1 MSAINSSPLRKPELL
16 APAGCMQRLRTAYAF
31 GADAAYIGG
40 TKFSLRKNAD
50 NFNRYEM
57 ERAIDLARSLD
68 KHVYVTVNVYPLERD
83 MPELPAYLDE
93 LQSLQPHA
101 LIVSDLGLARLVKE
115 HTDIPLHVS
124 TQASVLH
131 QGAAEWWK
139 QLGAKRIVVGREL
152 SIEEC
157 ALIRKACDVEIESFC
172 HGSMCTSHSGKC
184 VISNYTA
191 GRDSN
196 RGGCVQT
203 CRYVFDV
210 HQDNNDDLD
219 YSAPIM
225 NSKDLMSLHLIE
237 QFIRSGIDSLK
248 VEGRMKS
255 ELYVAT
261 VIGAYRRALDTVYE
275 QIVGDQ
281 QQTDFDLEAEEREI
295 KKMSNRGF
303 TSGSLEQR
311 AFAESI
317 NYEFPGYQ
325 KTHAFAGQ
333 VVEVIPGESL
343 VIQVRHAISRGDTC
357 DFVTPDGVC
366 EQFTITELC
375 DVRGDVLEA
384 IPPNRLVKI
393 PFQTSVPALS
403 VLRLYLPEAVVS

>member
-1 MSAINSSPLRKPELL
+1 MSDRLRLPELL

-57 ERAIDLARSLD
+57 EQAIALANKLG
-68 KHVYVTVNVYPLERD
+68 KHLYVTVNVYPLERD
-83 MPELPAYLDE
+83 MDELPAYLDQLE
-93 LQSLQPHA
+93 ALQPHA

-115 HTDIPLHVS
+115 RTSIPLHVS

-131 QGAAEWWK
+131 QGAAAWWK
-139 QLGAKRIVVGREL
+139 ALGAKRIVVGREL
-152 SIEEC
+152 SIDE
-157 ALIRKACDVEIESFC
+157 AAAIRHACDIEIESFC

-210 HQDNNDDLD
+210 HAAAAGEQD

-237 QFIRSGIDSLK
+237 QFIKSGIDSLK

-261 VIGAYRRALDTVYE
+261 VIGAYRRALDHVYAQLVAGE
-275 QIVGDQ
+275 KPEH
-281 QQTDFDLEAEEREI
+281 DFASDEAEI
-295 KKMSNRGF
+295 SKMSNRGF
-303 TSGSLEQR
+303 TSGSLSER
-311 AFAESI
+311 AFADSI

-333 VVEVIPGESL
+333 VVEVIPGAAII
-343 VIQVRHAISRGDTC
+343 VRVRHQLSLGDTC
-357 DFVTPDGVC
+357 DFITNTGASAAS
-366 EQFTITELC
+366 TLTELR
-375 DVRGDVLEA
+375 DIRGDALES
-384 IPPNRLVKI
+384 IPPNRLIRLPYQAGVH
-393 PFQTSVPALS
+393 TLS
-403 VLRLYLPEAVVS
+403 VMRLALPELVDA

>member
-1 MSAINSSPLRKPELL
+1 MLGPLRKPELL

-57 ERAIDLARSLD
+57 EQAIALANQLG
-68 KHVYVTVNVYPLERD
+68 KHLYVTVNVYPLERD
-83 MPELPAYLDE
+83 MDELPAYLDQLE
-93 LQSLQPHA
+93 ALQPHA

-115 HTDIPLHVS
+115 RTTIPLHVS

-131 QGAAEWWK
+131 QGAARWW
-139 QLGAKRIVVGREL
+139 QALGAKRIVVGREL
-152 SIEEC
+152 SIEEA
-157 ALIRKACDVEIESFC
+157 ALIRRACDIEIESFC

-210 HQDNNDDLD
+210 HAASAAEED

-261 VIGAYRRALDTVYE
+261 VIGAYRRALDHVYA
-275 QIVGDQ
+275 QLGAGAPAQHDVAADVG
-281 QQTDFDLEAEEREI
+281 EI
-295 KKMSNRGF
+295 SKMSNRGF
-303 TSGSLEQR
+303 TSGSLTQR
-311 AFAESI
+311 AFADSI

-333 VVEVIPGESL
+333 VVEVIEDEAL
-343 VIQVRHAISRGDTC
+343 IVRVRHQLNIGDSC
-357 DFVTPDGVC
+357 DFITAAGASAS
-366 EQFTITELC
+366 FTLTELR
-375 DVRGDVLEA
+375 DIRGDVLET
-384 IPPNRLVKI
+384 IPPNRLIRLPYQPHVH
-393 PFQTSVPALS
+393 ALS
-403 VLRLYLPEAVVS
+403 VMRLSLPEMIDA